1 MSTGRGLKAL
11 DKHKRVV
18 VKIGSALLVDRAA
31 GLKADWLDAV
41 SADIAALKAAGVEV
55 LVVSSGAIA
64 LGRTV
69 LNLAS
74 GALKL
79 EESQA
84 AAAVGQIALARAW
97 SESLSRDGIVA
108 GQILLTLGDTE
119 ERRRY
124 LNARATISQ
133 LLKMGA
139 VPIIN
144 ENDTV
149 ATSEIRYGDNDRLAA
164 RVATMTGA
172 DLLVLLSDIDGL
184 YTAPPHLD
192 PQAQFLPTIPAI
204 TPEIEA
210 MAGGAASELSR
221 GGMRTKIDAG
231 KIATGAGCAMIIA
244 SGKRLH
250 PLKAIGEGARF
261 SWFAPSAMPVT
272 ARKTW
277 IAGQLLPAGSVRID
291 AGAET
296 ALRSGKSLLPAGVRE
311 VTGSFSRGD
320 TIAILGAA
328 GREIARGLAGYD
340 ADEARQIAGRKSAEI
355 AAILGYA
362 GRAAMVHRDDMVM
375 TGGAAG
381 GEATTFQQTER
392 SDAHA

>member
-1 MSTGRGLKAL
+1 MSAPLASL
-11 DKHKRVV
+11 SQYKRIVI
-18 VKIGSALLVDRAA
+18 KIGSALLVDRGS
-31 GLKADWLDAV
+31 GLKHAWLDAV
-41 SADIAALKAAGVEV
+41 CDDIAALRARGVEV

-69 LNLAS
+69 LNLPA

-84 AAAVGQIALARAW
+84 AAAVGQIALARHW
-97 SESLSRDGIVA
+97 SESLSRSSIVA

-133 LLKMGA
+133 LLKLGA

-149 ATSEIRYGDNDRLAA
+149 ATTEIRYGDNDRLAA

-172 DLLVLLSDIDGL
+172 DLLILLSDIDGL

-192 PQAQFLPTIPAI
+192 PDAKLLPVIAEI

-210 MAGGAASELSR
+210 MAGGAASEFSR

-231 KIATGAGCAMIIA
+231 KIATSAGCAMIIT
-244 SGKRLH
+244 SGKLLN
-250 PLKAIGEGARF
+250 PLRGIDEGAAH

-277 IAGQLLPAGSVRID
+277 IAGQLQPAGILSVD

-296 ALRSGKSLLPAGVRE
+296 ALRAGKSLLPAGVRE
-311 VTGSFSRGD
+311 VSGHFHRGD
-320 TIAILGAA
+320 TISVVGLE

-340 ADEARQIAGRKSAEI
+340 ADEARRIAGHKSAEI
-355 AAILGYA
+355 EALLGYA
-362 GRAAMVHRDDMVM
+362 GRSAMIHRDDLVM
-375 TGGAAG
+375 TEQTGRKAG
-381 GEATTFQQTER
+381 KSIKKKDE
-392 SDAHA
+392 AHA

>member
-1 MSTGRGLKAL
+1 MAARLRSLSRV
-11 DKHKRVV
+11 KRVV
-18 VKIGSALLVDRAA
+18 IKIGSALLVDR
-31 GLKADWLDAV
+31 GSGIRKPWLDAI
-41 SADIAALKAAGVEV
+41 SDDIAALKARGTDV

-69 LNLAS
+69 LDMPS

-84 AAAVGQIALARAW
+84 CAAVGQIALARHW
-97 SESLSRDGIVA
+97 SESLSRHQIVA

-124 LNARATISQ
+124 LNARATLNQ
-133 LLKMGA
+133 LLKIGA

-149 ATSEIRYGDNDRLAA
+149 ATTEIRYGDNDRLAA
-164 RVATMTGA
+164 RVATMAGA

-192 PQAQFLPTIPAI
+192 PDAQFLDTIEEI
-204 TPEIEA
+204 TPSIEA

-231 KIATGAGCAMIIA
+231 KIATSAGCAMIIA
-244 SGKRLH
+244 SGKTMN
-250 PLKAIGEGARF
+250 PLSAIENGARH
-261 SWFAPSAMPVT
+261 SWFAASKSPVT

-277 IAGQLLPAGSVRID
+277 IAGQLQPAGTLQVD
-291 AGAET
+291 NGAEG
-296 ALRSGKSLLPAGVRE
+296 ALRSGKSLLPAGVRS
-311 VTGSFSRGD
+311 VSGTFHRGD
-320 TIAILGAA
+320 TVSIVTIE

-340 ADEARQIAGRKSAEI
+340 ADEARRICGRKSNEI
-355 AAILGYA
+355 EKILGYA
-362 GRAAMVHRDDMVM
+362 GRAAMIHRDDLVM
-375 TGGAAG
+375 TELGQRDANAG
-381 GEATTFQQTER
+381 DRKDA
-392 SDAHA
+392 AHA

>member
-1 MSTGRGLKAL
+1 MTKTRKPLQKYR
-11 DKHKRVV
+11 RVV
-18 VKIGSALLVDRAA
+18 IKIGSALLVDRAT
-31 GLKADWLDAV
+31 GLKKAWLDAMC
-41 SADIAALKAAGVEV
+41 ADIAALRAKGIDV

-69 LNLAS
+69 LKLPA

-97 SESLSRDGIVA
+97 SESLSTDAIVA
-108 GQILLTLGDTE
+108 GQVLLTLGDTE

-124 LNARATISQ
+124 LNARATINQ
-133 LLKMGA
+133 LLKLGA

-149 ATSEIRYGDNDRLAA
+149 ATTEIRYGDNDRLAA
-164 RVATMTGA
+164 RVATMVGA

-192 PQAQFLPTIPAI
+192 PDARFLDTIAEI

-231 KIATGAGCAMIIA
+231 KIATTAGCSMIIA
-244 SGKRLH
+244 SGKPNH
-250 PLKAIGEGARF
+250 PLAAIEEGARS
-261 SWFAPSAMPVT
+261 SWFAPSGSPVT

-277 IAGQLLPAGSVRID
+277 IAGQLLPAGTLAID
-291 AGAET
+291 AGAEE

-311 VTGSFSRGD
+311 VKGTFSRGD

-340 ADEARQIAGRKSAEI
+340 ADEARQIAGKKSAEI

-362 GRAAMVHRDDMVM
+362 GRAAMVHRDDLVM
-375 TGGAAG
+375 TGKRADEKDGRRD
-381 GEATTFQQTER
+381 EV
-392 SDAHA
+392 HA

>member
-1 MSTGRGLKAL
+1 MSRKAL
-11 DKHKRVV
+11 NAHRRIVI
-18 VKIGSALLVDRAA
+18 KIGSALLVDRKT
-31 GLKADWLDAV
+31 GLKSDWLHSV
-41 SADIAALKAAGVEV
+41 CADIAALRAQNIEV

-69 LNLAS
+69 LGLAP

-124 LNARATISQ
+124 LNGRATINQ
-133 LLKMGA
+133 LMKLGA

-149 ATSEIRYGDNDRLAA
+149 ATTEIRYGDNDRLAA

-192 PQAQFLPTIPAI
+192 PDAKFLETIPSI

-231 KIATGAGCAMIIA
+231 KIATSAGCGMIIA
-244 SGKRLH
+244 SGKTNH
-250 PLKAIGEGARF
+250 PLQAIEQGARS
-261 SWFAPSAMPVT
+261 SWFAPSGTPVT

-277 IAGQLLPAGSVRID
+277 IAGQLQPAGTLTVD
-291 AGAET
+291 AGAER
-296 ALRSGKSLLPAGVRE
+296 ALASGKSLLPAGVRA
-311 VTGSFSRGD
+311 VIGPFSRGD
-320 TIAILGAA
+320 TVAIIGTQ
-328 GREIARGLAGYD
+328 GREIGRGLVGYD
-340 ADEARQIAGRKSAEI
+340 ADEARAIAGRKSGEI
-355 AAILGYA
+355 ETILGYA
-362 GRAAMVHRDDMVM
+362 GRAAMVHRDDLVI
-375 TGGAAG
+375 TGLLVADRDETQEEDA
-381 GEATTFQQTER
+381 
-392 SDAHA
+392 AHAG

>member
-1 MSTGRGLKAL
+1 MSAPLASL
-11 DKHKRVV
+11 SQYKRIVI
-18 VKIGSALLVDRAA
+18 KIGSALLVDRGA
-31 GLKADWLDAV
+31 GLKHAWLDAV
-41 SADIAALKAAGVEV
+41 CDDIAALRAKGVEV

-69 LNLAS
+69 LNLPA

-84 AAAVGQIALARAW
+84 AAAVGQIALARHW
-97 SESLSRDGIVA
+97 SESLSRSSIVA

-133 LLKMGA
+133 LLKLGA

-149 ATSEIRYGDNDRLAA
+149 ATTEIRYGDNDRLAA
-164 RVATMTGA
+164 RVATMTGS
-172 DLLVLLSDIDGL
+172 DLLILLSDIDGL

-192 PQAQFLPTIPAI
+192 PEAKLLPVIAEI

-231 KIATGAGCAMIIA
+231 KIATSAGCAMIIT
-244 SGKRLH
+244 SGKLLN
-250 PLKAIGEGARF
+250 PLCGIDEGAAH

-277 IAGQLLPAGSVRID
+277 IAGQLQPAGILSVD

-296 ALRSGKSLLPAGVRE
+296 ALRAGKSLLPAGVRE
-311 VTGSFSRGD
+311 VSGHFHRGD
-320 TIAILGAA
+320 TISVVGLE

-340 ADEARQIAGRKSAEI
+340 ADEARRIAGHKSAEI
-355 AAILGYA
+355 EALLGYA
-362 GRAAMVHRDDMVM
+362 GRSAMIHRDDLVM
-375 TGGAAG
+375 T
-381 GEATTFQQTER
+381 EQTGRKTGKSAKKKDE
-392 SDAHA
+392 AHA